1 MSVDALY
8 MSTIQV
14 NDYFVKPLC
23 AVMVGL
29 DKGGIPGLAAL
40 GMTVLVSG
48 HPEGGVNHVI
58 ATFVPILLVADLGA
72 CLVYRDAVD
81 WGLIKIV
88 LFPMFVG
95 IFAAVATLG
104 ILDDNNVKKVVGLAL
119 LLIAVA
125 NYIVKYATSK
135 TKRAGDSSSLLPIM
149 VKSVEKD
156 KSSNLDGSG
165 HESRRPR
172 APSVDGESVI
182 IRTPITKRR
191 GGIWVAIFCGFLT
204 GVLTMVANI
213 AGPIVTAYF
222 LSLDINKRELNGTR
236 AYLFLIANLV
246 KIPVQILLGNL
257 VLTDVFLVTVLIIIA
272 LMSTFLAERYII
284 SFIEQK
290 TFEYICWALVVV
302 GALKLLIDSSII

>member
-8 MSTIQV
+8 MSTIQI

-81 WGLIKIV
+81 WGLIKVV
-88 LFPMFVG
+88 LVPMLAG

-104 ILDDNNVKKVVGLAL
+104 VLDDNNVKKVVGLAL

-125 NYIVKYATSK
+125 NYFVKYTTSK
-135 TKRAGDSSSLLPIM
+135 TKRSGDSSSLLPII

-156 KSSNLDGSG
+156 KLPNLDGSG
-165 HESRRPR
+165 HDGRRR

-182 IRTPITKRR
+182 TRTPIAKRR
-191 GGIWVAIFCGFLT
+191 GGIWAAILCGFLT

-222 LSLDINKRELNGTR
+222 LSLDIHKRELNGTR
-236 AYLFLIANLV
+236 AYLFLIANVV
-246 KIPVQILLGNL
+246 KIPVQIVLGNL
-257 VLTDVFLVTVLIIIA
+257 VITDIFLVTVLIIIA
-272 LMSTFLAERYII
+272 LTSTFLAERYII

-290 TFEYICWALVVV
+290 TFEYICWALVVT